1 MPASSNLCDKN
12 NSGFVSADL
21 FPRIEVRV
29 DSVLAGM
36 AGGKAIRFII
46 RYDYNT

>member
-1 MPASSNLCDKN
+1 MPASSNFSDKD

-29 DSVLAGM
+29 DFALAGT
-36 AGGKAIRFII
+36 AGGKVICFILK
-46 RYDYNT
+46 YDYNT